1 MIALNDRTRL
11 TVLPI
16 SDKFSAERKK
26 EQMKSAL
33 FFYVFFYP
41 LGVSSYTFGV
51 NKTHSASQ
59 FIGFSNRFY
68 TPSLIKS
75 SLYNKISAKIK

>member
-33 FFYVFFYP
+33 FFYVFF
-41 LGVSSYTFGV
+41 
-51 NKTHSASQ
+51 THSEY
-59 FIGFSNRFY
+59 IY
-68 TPSLIKS
+68 TPSG
-75 SLYNKISAKIK
+75 